1 MRYTVPN
8 PHRDREV
15 RSALALLR
23 GISDGPSYSPDQQT
37 AVSEELCLPAV
48 LLQVTLL
55 IDQISKSI
63 LSMDLELHKFK
74 VNQGYYDFE
83 TVSKLEGKTRARSL
97 APQLR
102 QG

>member
-74 VNQGYYDFE
+74 VNQG
-83 TVSKLEGKTRARSL
+83 TMT
-97 APQLR
+97 LR
-102 QG
+102 QSLSWRGRLVQGPWLHS